1 MRLRKRNLVVA
12 YLKKR
17 HLEKDDEGND
27 VVTYS
32 SEFNELHMNI
42 QSAGG
47 QVAATIYGQH
57 LPYIKLCKYQGD
69 LLKPKR
75 NEKDGICLY
84 VKPENDPDYEI
95 ESIQPF
101 SSHLNITLK
110 KRGV

>member
-27 VVTYS
+27 IVTYS
-32 SEFNELHMNI
+32 SKFNELHMNI

-47 QVAATIYGQH
+47 QVAATIYGEQ
-57 LPYIKLCKYQGD
+57 LPYIKSCKYQGNQ
-69 LLKPKR
+69 LKPHE

-84 VKPENDPDYEI
+84 VGPREDPDYII

-101 SSHLNITLK
+101 SSHLNIILK

>member
-69 LLKPKR
+69 LLKPNR

-101 SSHLNITLK
+101 SSH
-110 KRGV
+110 